1 MLTDICSDVTV
12 AIADTETEGPC
23 AGAFE
28 REYTVTDACGNA
40 TSAMQIVHLYDSI
53 APIFSSVP
61 VDTTIQCGG
70 DFSIEA
76 LGAPEAEDNCLGS
89 VTITSLDAIV
99 DSIGA
104 DCYTINRLWTATDV
118 CGNEKSVT
126 QNITISDT
134 EAPELSA
141 SYPADATLEADETCN
156 ANTDVSET
164 GSAKLQAKD
173 SLEMFT
179 AQMPPCKHGK
189 LPHISS
195 CWSQFTPEKPSSHSH
210 L

>member
-1 MLTDICSDVTV
+1 MVFTATDACGNSASTTATYTIQDTQAPVIELDSLVEVMCADYSDTIPYGFSASDICSDVTV

-141 SYPADATLEADETCN
+141 SYPADATLEADGN
-156 ANTDVSET
+156 
-164 GSAKLQAKD
+164 LRR
-173 SLEMFT
+173 
-179 AQMPPCKHGK
+179 
-189 LPHISS
+189 
-195 CWSQFTPEKPSSHSH
+195 
-210 L
+210 

>member
-1 MLTDICSDVTV
+1 M
-12 AIADTETEGPC
+12 
-23 AGAFE
+23 
-28 REYTVTDACGNA
+28 
-40 TSAMQIVHLYDSI
+40 
-53 APIFSSVP
+53 
-61 VDTTIQCGG
+61 
-70 DFSIEA
+70 
-76 LGAPEAEDNCLGS
+76 
-89 VTITSLDAIV
+89 

-164 GSAKLQAKD
+164 GSASAAASDNCDPDVEVAISYTDSTAEGCGSTVSLLRTWSITATDNCGNETSDSHVQEISIIDVTAPTLSIAGPDSITLSQTADCDVYTGAD
-173 SLEMFT
+173 SLGTVSLF
-179 AQMPPCKHGK
+179 
-189 LPHISS
+189 SS
-195 CWSQFTPEKPSSHSH
+195 VPI